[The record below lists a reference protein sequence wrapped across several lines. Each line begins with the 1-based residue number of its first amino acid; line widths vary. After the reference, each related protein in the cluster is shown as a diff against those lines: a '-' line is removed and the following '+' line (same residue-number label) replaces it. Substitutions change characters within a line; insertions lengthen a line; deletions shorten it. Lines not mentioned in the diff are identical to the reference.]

1 MAGLAAHHGNRALR
15 IRHRRQHRER
25 QQLTNPT
32 CIFTGWL
39 EERSIGVQEATP
51 SSGVARPA
59 PFSLILGAELSPGL
73 YKLRL
78 WAVCTPY
85 VRNQRV
91 SVTLLEKAPSDLNL
105 RPVTGADLVHKQA
118 MDRSAG

>member
-1 MAGLAAHHGNRALR
+1 
-15 IRHRRQHRER
+15 
-25 QQLTNPT
+25 
-32 CIFTGWL
+32 L
-39 EERSIGVQEATP
+39 EDRSIGVQEVTP
-51 SSGVARPA
+51 SAGIARPA
-59 PFSLILGAELSPGL
+59 PFSLILGAELSPGP

-105 RPVTGADLVHKQA
+105 RPISCADLVHKQGA
-118 MDRSAG
+118 DGRTNPSRG